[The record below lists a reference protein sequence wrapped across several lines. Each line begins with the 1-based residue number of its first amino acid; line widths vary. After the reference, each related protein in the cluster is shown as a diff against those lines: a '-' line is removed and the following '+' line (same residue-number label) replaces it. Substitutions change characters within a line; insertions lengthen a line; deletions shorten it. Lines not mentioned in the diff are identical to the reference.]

1 MQLKYKL
8 EETPPAGELVLFGLQ
23 WFAIAIPT
31 IIIIGKIS
39 SGLHFTTPE
48 DEIVY
53 LQKLT
58 FCMGAAML
66 AQLLAGHRLPLIIG
80 PSTVLLIG
88 TITSRH
94 AGVDAV
100 YSSILIGGVLLTLV
114 SLTDFFA
121 ALKRFFTP
129 RVVAAVLLLIAFTL
143 APTVLNLIAPVRSKA
158 GPVSSLLFSLV
169 LIFMMFSLYARLKGI
184 WKSTLIIW
192 SMAAGSILY
201 FLLFQ
206 SDFDFGQVERVP
218 LMAGFFHHLTTRIEI
233 DPGVLI
239 AFVFCFMA
247 LSINDLGSIQ
257 AVNELLK
264 SEDQKQRISRGI
276 LVTGLANILS
286 GFLGV
291 IGPVNYS
298 LSPGVIASTG
308 CASRRSLLPAA
319 ILLCVLP
326 FFPPVLALINMVPSA
341 VIGCVLLFL
350 LCFQVSAGLVLF
362 LESSR
367 GDLFEGGLIVGLSI
381 LLGAIVAF
389 LPTAVLDALPGIFRP
404 ILGNGFVVGVSATL
418 ILEHVIFK
426 KDLKRDAPAD

>member
-31 IIIIGKIS
+31 IVIIGKIS
-39 SGLHFTTPE
+39 AGLHFTTPE
-48 DEIVY
+48 DEITY

-58 FCMGAAML
+58 FCMGAAIL
-66 AQLLAGHRLPLIIG
+66 VQVLAGHRLPLIIG

-88 TITSRH
+88 TITGHH
-94 AGVDAV
+94 AGLDAV
-100 YSSILIGGVLLTLV
+100 YSSILVGGVLLTLV
-114 SLTDFFA
+114 SLTNFFA
-121 ALKRFFTP
+121 VLKRFFTP
-129 RVVAAVLLLIAFTL
+129 RVVSAVLLLIAFTL

-158 GPVSSLLFSLV
+158 EPVYSLLFSLV
-169 LIFMMFSLYARLKGI
+169 MIFVMFFLYAHLKGV

-192 SMAAGSILY
+192 SMAVGSILY
-201 FLLFQ
+201 FLLFR

-218 LMAGFFHHLTTRIEI
+218 LIGGFFHHLTMHIEI

-239 AFVFCFMA
+239 AFVFCFAA

-257 AVNELLK
+257 AINELLK
-264 SEDQKQRISRGI
+264 SENPKQRISRGI
-276 LVTGLANILS
+276 LVTGLANILA

-319 ILLCVLP
+319 ALMCLLP
-326 FFPPVLALINMVPSA
+326 FFPRALAWIDMVPSA
-341 VIGCVLLFL
+341 VIGCVLLFI
-350 LCFQVSAGLVLF
+350 LCSQVSAGLMLF

-367 GDLFEGGLIVGLSI
+367 NDLFEGGLIVGLSI

-389 LPTAVLDALPGIFRP
+389 LPKPILDTLPDILRP
-404 ILGNGFVVGVSATL
+404 ILGNGFVVGVFSAL
-418 ILEHVIFK
+418 MLEHVIFR
-426 KDLKRDAPAD
+426 KDRQYNVPAD